1 MMYDLGQGILREDL
15 SLARGRLLEGKVNF
29 ALQALDA
36 YITLD
41 ELLDLLDLTSE
52 DIGSRADGEISDIR
66 TKAGIEIAKNYAP
79 NQPRDAIGRF
89 ASSGSSQTA
98 SGGKGSSDADVEEK
112 TAYKALY
119 DYQDYAYSDINN
131 YLRITERMKRGK
143 EVDEFDKE
151 ALAKIESNPEQL
163 ADTKSSI
170 EAIDKVFTEEAR
182 TGGSGHRIDN
192 GIAVDL
198 FASTKIGQ
206 KIEDLKKAGN
216 LPANHDEMYG
226 SKGVHFKELNNLVK
240 SELVG
245 KSYIYDSYVSTDSE
259 RSGAYDRFASGNSKM
274 DSIGMETYVNVS
286 SSKVKTIRVNDI
298 TGMDSYNGQDNPE
311 NEILFNRGS
320 QFEIYNAEIIPT
332 SADGYAGTRGHG
344 FQLALYMKDSTT
356 GSKVLNYSPTQP
368 RDSLGRFASAGSYG
382 SLGPS
387 GFIDQVRADYKD
399 TLTAEQKIEVMSY
412 TDSSYQ
418 YTNPTLREVRG
429 DISKLDDYRKETV
442 KQLDSAMIHKLKGD
456 TELYRG
462 VDIEGQFL
470 KGDVI
475 NNFGYSSTTFGKDT
489 AEKFAID
496 ASGPKSAKV
505 LTIKAK
511 AGQKGLIP
519 AIISDNDVDVSLRG
533 QEKEYLLPRNLKLK
547 VTDTKQRTGDVN
559 GDKFKYTEVIT
570 EIIK

>member
-79 NQPRDAIGRF
+79 
-89 ASSGSSQTA
+89 
-98 SGGKGSSDADVEEK
+98 
-112 TAYKALY
+112 
-119 DYQDYAYSDINN
+119 
-131 YLRITERMKRGK
+131 
-143 EVDEFDKE
+143 
-151 ALAKIESNPEQL
+151 
-163 ADTKSSI
+163 
-170 EAIDKVFTEEAR
+170 
-182 TGGSGHRIDN
+182 
-192 GIAVDL
+192 
-198 FASTKIGQ
+198 
-206 KIEDLKKAGN
+206 
-216 LPANHDEMYG
+216 
-226 SKGVHFKELNNLVK
+226 
-240 SELVG
+240 
-245 KSYIYDSYVSTDSE
+245 
-259 RSGAYDRFASGNSKM
+259 
-274 DSIGMETYVNVS
+274 
-286 SSKVKTIRVNDI
+286 
-298 TGMDSYNGQDNPE
+298 
-311 NEILFNRGS
+311 
-320 QFEIYNAEIIPT
+320 
-332 SADGYAGTRGHG
+332 
-344 FQLALYMKDSTT
+344 
-356 GSKVLNYSPTQP
+356 TQP

-387 GFIDQVRADYKD
+387 GFINQVRADYKD